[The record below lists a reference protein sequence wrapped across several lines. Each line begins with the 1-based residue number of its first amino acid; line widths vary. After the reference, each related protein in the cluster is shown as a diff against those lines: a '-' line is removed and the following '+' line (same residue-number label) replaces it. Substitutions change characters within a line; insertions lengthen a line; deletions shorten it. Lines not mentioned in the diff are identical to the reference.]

1 MRVTIV
7 ESPYNTPKHSRLECI
22 RYALWCCADADARGE
37 CCFASHLFFTQFI
50 PETKEGRDRGLKYRD
65 ELVRRL
71 QCTVVRYTDIGTTA
85 GMFREADGVKLTEER
100 QLQGEIRTLWEQG
113 YWPEGSLKCRP

>member
-7 ESPYNTPKHSRLECI
+7 ESPYNHPQLPPLECI

-50 PETKEGRDRGLKYRD
+50 PETKEGRNRGLSYRD

-71 QCTVVRYTDIGTTA
+71 QCKVARYTDLGTTA
-85 GMFREADGVKLTEER
+85 GMFREVDSVKETEER
-100 QLQGEIRTLWEQG
+100 QLSGEIRTLWSQG
-113 YWPEGSLKCRP
+113 YWPEGSLKCRI